1 MTKLGLMFKNIE
13 NENKAKYNSFY
24 TNSNAEIIINE
35 SDINDVFEL
44 IYTTIISNIQ
54 KSLGKGL
61 DWIIY
66 SVIDHNISI
75 LKYNALAG
83 RSYIRLPKESDHPR
97 RELIDIQNIDDN
109 ECFKWSM
116 VRHLYPINYHPVR
129 VTKADKDFAEKRD
142 FKDIKFPIKIRD
154 IHKIEKN
161 NSIGIS
167 VFGYRNKEKHLIY
180 VSKKMLISLVRL
192 LRHIKVKI
200 LFTIL
205 LIVSSKKVDIAAW

>member
-83 RSYIRLPKESDHPR
+83 RSYIRLKNQTIQEGNW
-97 RELIDIQNIDDN
+97 LI
-109 ECFKWSM
+109 F
-116 VRHLYPINYHPVR
+116 
-129 VTKADKDFAEKRD
+129 
-142 FKDIKFPIKIRD
+142 
-154 IHKIEKN
+154 
-161 NSIGIS
+161 
-167 VFGYRNKEKHLIY
+167 
-180 VSKKMLISLVRL
+180 
-192 LRHIKVKI
+192 KI
-200 LFTIL
+200 LMIMNVLNGVWSDTYIL
-205 LIVSSKKVDIAAW
+205 